1 MGIRAIETYT
11 IAHIMNCTNY
21 ELVDEQEGERLILTH
36 CDPSG
41 TEAITMYFIGLSV
54 FIMFMLLFKQYLER
68 GIKRD

>member
-1 MGIRAIETYT
+1 MESYT

-21 ELVDEQEGERLILTH
+21 ELVGEHEEERLILTH
-36 CDPSG
+36 CNPNG

-68 GIKRD
+68 GIKKID